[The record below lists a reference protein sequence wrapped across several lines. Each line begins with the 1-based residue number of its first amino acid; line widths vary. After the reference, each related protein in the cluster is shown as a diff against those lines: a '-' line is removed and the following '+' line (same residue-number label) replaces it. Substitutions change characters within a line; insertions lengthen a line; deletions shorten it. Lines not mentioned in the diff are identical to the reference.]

1 MSPFGGTRG
10 QLGLR
15 EEKARDQGQ
24 AGNTWQSPDWH
35 SAIRGGW

>member
-24 AGNTWQSPDWH
+24 AGNMWRSPDWH
-35 SAIRGGW
+35 SAIRGGR